1 MEKQIIKENY
11 SIYNTDVME
20 VITKMPDKSI
30 DFSVYSPPFCS
41 LFSYSSDP
49 RDFSNV
55 TTKEQFIEQ
64 YDYLVKEIKRIT
76 KAGRL
81 SAVHCADT
89 FENSGKLWDFPHE
102 VIKVHENNGFDYCSR
117 ITIWKEPL
125 KIRMR
130 TMVQSLM
137 HKFIVED
144 ATKCFPSMPDYI
156 LLFKRRGENLVPVTH
171 VEGLTEYA
179 GEVPI
184 LPNMLKA
191 WNNQNNTS
199 FTEDE
204 LWKYLNEN
212 RKPGAISKLN
222 HYIWQR
228 YASSVWDDIRNDN
241 TLPYR
246 DAKEDDDERH
256 IHPLQLD
263 VIERLVEL
271 YTNPGEI
278 VFTPFL
284 GVASEAYTAV
294 KKDRKA
300 IGAELKESYFK
311 QAILNMQEA
320 ERISKDRHEQITIT
334 DITTNT

>member
-1 MEKQIIKENY
+1 MQIIKENY
-11 SIYNTDVME
+11 SIHNCDVME
-20 VITKMPDKSI
+20 LITQMPDDSI

-55 TTKEQFIEQ
+55 TSKEQFLEQ
-64 YDYLVKEIKRIT
+64 YDYLIKEMKRIT
-76 KAGRL
+76 KPGRL
-81 SAVHCADT
+81 NAVHCADT

-102 VIKVHENNGFDYCSR
+102 VIAVHDRNGFDYCSR

-130 TMVQSLM
+130 TMVQSLT
-137 HKFIVED
+137 HKNIVED

-156 LLFKRRGENLVPVTH
+156 LLFKRRGENSVPVTH
-171 VEGLTEYA
+171 EEGLTEYY

-184 LPNMLKA
+184 LPGMLKA
-191 WNNQNNTS
+191 WNNKFNTS
-199 FTEDE
+199 FTADE
-204 LWKYLNEN
+204 LWSYLDESDKEKDKTK
-212 RKPGAISKLN
+212 RA

-228 YASSVWDDIRNDN
+228 YASSLWDDVRNDH

-246 DAKEDDDERH
+246 EAKEEDDERH

-263 VIERLVEL
+263 VICRLILL

-278 VFTPFL
+278 VFSPFG
-284 GVASEAYTAV
+284 GVMSESYGAV
-294 KKDRKA
+294 KLGRKA
-300 IGAELKESYFK
+300 ISAELKTSYFK
-311 QAILNMQEA
+311 QGILNMQEA
-320 ERISKDRHEQITIT
+320 ERIARESHEQITFD
-334 DITTNT
+334 DINK

>member
-1 MEKQIIKENY
+1 
-11 SIYNTDVME
+11 ME
-20 VITKMPDKSI
+20 VITQLPNASVDLSI
-30 DFSVYSPPFCS
+30 YSPPFCA
-41 LFSYSSDP
+41 LFAYSSDP

-55 TTKEQFIEQ
+55 TSKNQFLKQ
-64 YDYLVKEIKRIT
+64 YDYLIKEMARLTKPGRIN
-76 KAGRL
+76 
-81 SAVHCADT
+81 AVHCADT

-102 VIKVHENNGFDYCSR
+102 VIATHENHGFDYVSR

-144 ATKCFPSMPDYI
+144 STKCFPSMPDYI
-156 LLFKRRGENLVPVTH
+156 LLFKRRGETQVPVTH

-184 LPNMLKA
+184 LPNMLNA
-191 WNNQNNTS
+191 WNNKYDTK
-199 FTEDE
+199 FTADE
-204 LWKYLNEN
+204 LWEYLKSS
-212 RKPGAISKLN
+212 RKPGEISKLN

-228 YASSVWDDIRNDN
+228 YASSLWDDIRNDN

-246 DAKEDDDERH
+246 DSKEEDDERH

-271 YTNPGEI
+271 YSNPGE
-278 VFTPFL
+278 VVLTPFL
-284 GVASEAYTAV
+284 GVGSEAYGAV
-294 KKDRKA
+294 KKGRKA
-300 IGAELKESYFK
+300 IGVELKESYFK
-311 QAILNMQEA
+311 QAALNMQEI
-320 ERISKDRHEQITIT
+320 ERTLYEQALDTAPT
-334 DITTNT
+334 LFDCYETGA